1 MQLLQTPRFSK
12 QLKKLKKNQKEALD
26 EAVETIMA
34 NPLIGVQKRGEL
46 DYLRVYKFSMLKQQ
60 ALLAYSYDDGK
71 LIIKLLAIGSHENF
85 YRNLRRG

>member
-1 MQLLQTPRFSK
+1 MLLLQTPRFSK

-26 EAVETIMA
+26 EAVKVIMA
-34 NPLIGVQKRGEL
+34 NPLVGIQKRGEL
-46 DYLRVYKFSMLKQQ
+46 DYLRVYKFPMLKQQ

-85 YRNLRRG
+85 YRDLKR

>member
-1 MQLLQTPRFSK
+1 MLLLQTPRFSK

-26 EAVETIMA
+26 AAVKLIMA
-34 NPLIGVQKRGEL
+34 NPLIGTQKRGEL
-46 DYLRVYKFSMLKQQ
+46 DYLRIYKFQMLKQQ

-85 YRNLRRG
+85 YRDLKR

>member
-1 MQLLQTPRFSK
+1 MIILQTPRFSR
-12 QLKKLKKNQKEALD
+12 QLKKLKKNRKEALD
-26 EAVETIMA
+26 EAVTAIIA

-71 LIIKLLAIGSHENF
+71 LIIKLLAIGSYENF
-85 YRNLRRG
+85 YRDLKR